1 MNYIWP
7 FFIIISF
14 IFALF
19 SGTVENLNN
28 SVLSYTESVIKL
40 ILILLGNMCLWC
52 GIIKII
58 QNTNIISFLQKALK
72 PILKLLYKDTQNN
85 KKAMEAISINTIS
98 NIIGIGN
105 ASTSSGIKA
114 MEEMQKENPKK
125 DELTNSMCMLIV
137 LNTASIQLIPTT
149 ILAIRTS
156 LGSSNPSLII
166 PTIWISTFVGTFV
179 GIISLKL
186 MILRKDK
193 KI

>member
-7 FFIIISF
+7 FFIIVSF